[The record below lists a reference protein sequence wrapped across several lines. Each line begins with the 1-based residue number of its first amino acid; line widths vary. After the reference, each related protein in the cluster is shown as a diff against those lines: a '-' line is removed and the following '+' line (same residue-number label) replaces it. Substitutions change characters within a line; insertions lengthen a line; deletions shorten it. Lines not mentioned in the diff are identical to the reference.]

1 MILEYYIV
9 STIYYKYMIETFLF
23 SLNELKDKE
32 YYRLKV
38 KGKFL
43 YEKEFLMG
51 PRSLILNGEAVSEK
65 SGGIFSRK
73 AGTGY
78 YVITPFKL
86 EDQE

>member
-1 MILEYYIV
+1 M
-9 STIYYKYMIETFLF
+9 KH
-23 SLNELKDKE
+23 KE
-32 YYRLKV
+32 YYPVKV

-51 PRSLILNGEAVSEK
+51 PRSLILGGEAVSEK

-73 AGTGY
+73 FGTGY

-86 EDQE
+86 EDRE